1 VLFAQN
7 VAKKNFDIK
16 SALNAQKL
24 EKDANK
30 MAGDDDMGMNIYMN
44 DISIPAGM
52 GGDSLG
58 TPNVATE
65 TSGNFTLDFDNG
77 KGMMNAVNGSIYTK
91 LNMLGAEIT
100 TNSKLTMS
108 LIP

>member
-1 VLFAQN
+1 MLFPQN
-7 VAKKNFDIK
+7 VAKINFDIK

-44 DISIPAGM
+44 DIGIPANM
-52 GGDSLG
+52 GGGISNKSG
-58 TPNVATE
+58 IATK
-65 TSGNFTLDFDNG
+65 TSGNFTFNFDNG

-91 LNMLGAEIT
+91 LNMPGAEIT

-108 LIP
+108 LVP